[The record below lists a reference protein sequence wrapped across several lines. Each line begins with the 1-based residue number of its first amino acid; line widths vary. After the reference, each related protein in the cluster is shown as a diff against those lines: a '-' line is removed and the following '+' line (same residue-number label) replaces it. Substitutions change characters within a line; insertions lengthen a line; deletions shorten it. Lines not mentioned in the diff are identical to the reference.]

1 MQIQIKVED
10 GILTDF
16 KFKTG
21 EWLNGKKRVTK
32 KKSGTK
38 RVRVGGGPPNGTY
51 YL

>member
-1 MQIQIKVED
+1 MQIQINVED
-10 GILTDF
+10 GILTDV

-38 RVRVGGGPPNGTY
+38 KGARRRQAA
-51 YL
+51 